1 MNSQVKEKLEEN
13 KNLKVDAENV
23 EKDCQE
29 IVRCIE
35 VAHKETRIRIQEN
48 IDQTE
53 VKITEANNQLLW
65 INGQN
70 DEIRRDQD
78 AADMAVKELEN
89 EKRALEMHIHVLK
102 EQNDYLSYELM
113 KFVEV
118 DERIKEQL
126 NRKDRV

>member
-1 MNSQVKEKLEEN
+1 
-13 KNLKVDAENV
+13 
-23 EKDCQE
+23 
-29 IVRCIE
+29 
-35 VAHKETRIRIQEN
+35 
-48 IDQTE
+48 
-53 VKITEANNQLLW
+53 
-65 INGQN
+65 
-70 DEIRRDQD
+70 
-78 AADMAVKELEN
+78 MAVKELEN